1 MPQDKILIRGAR
13 EHNLKNI
20 DVTIPRDKLVVI
32 TGLSGSGKSS
42 LAFDTI
48 FAEGQRRYVESLSAY
63 ARQFLDKMEKPDV
76 DHIDGLSP
84 AISIDQKGATHNPRS
99 TVGTVTEIYDYL
111 RLLYARIG
119 HPHCPKCGREV
130 SRQTVQQIVDAVLN
144 LPDGSR
150 IMLLAPLVQ
159 GRKGE
164 YKSIF
169 EEMRRSGYVRVRV
182 DGKIYDLSEEIE
194 LDKQKKHT
202 IEVVVDRLVIRKG
215 QKASASAGFQFIAP
229 ESPRQQEG
237 RNELSPYKQVAERPA
252 LYDVNAERD
261 ATQSVDGATAE
272 QVQTTSPLPSPLHGG
287 GEEGEAIDPSLR
299 QRVTDSLETT
309 LKLGGGVVLVSII
322 DGEEILFSENFACV
336 YDGISLPEI
345 APRTFSF
352 NSPHGACPTCTG
364 LGTLQV
370 IDPELAVTHPELSL
384 AEGAIVPWSKVV
396 NGSQWHASILEALAR
411 RYNFSLYT
419 PWRHLTEEQ
428 RQKVLYGT
436 PEPLAIR
443 YTPQHG
449 HTRTYTVNFEGV
461 IPSLDRRYR
470 QTDSESIRE
479 EIESY
484 MSARICPD
492 CHGARLKP
500 EALGVTVGGRN
511 IVQVTRLS
519 IVLAQRFFQ
528 ELENSASQ
536 FVSQGTI
543 NLAPTGNGKGKK
555 KNGNG
560 DPVAPDPLTP
570 IDPHGPLVEVTL
582 TERERYIARQV
593 FKEIRARLQFLVDVG
608 LDYLTLDRAAA
619 TLAGGEAQRIRLATQ
634 IGSGLMGVLY
644 ILDEPS
650 IGLHQRDNARL
661 IKTLTHLRDI
671 GNTLLVVE
679 HDEDTMRAAD
689 HIIDIGPGA
698 GEHGGQVVAEG
709 TYKDIIA
716 NTNSITGDYLAR
728 RKSIPLPK
736 QRREGNGRSLR
747 VIGARENNLKNVSV
761 DIPLGKFV
769 VITGVSGSG
778 KSTLIS
784 DILYRKL
791 AHAMYRAHDKPGA
804 HDDIEGIEFLDKV
817 IDIDQSPI
825 GRTPRSNPATYTNA
839 FTGIRELFA
848 QVPEARIRGYQ
859 PGRFSF
865 NVKGGRCEACKGEGI
880 VKIEMNF
887 LPDVYVPCEVC
898 KGKRY
903 NREALE
909 IHYKGKNIAD
919 VLDMTVEEATSFFA
933 NVPSVYNKMK
943 TLNDVGLGYMRLGQ
957 PATTL
962 SGGEAQR
969 VKLATE
975 LARRATG
982 RTMYILDEPT
992 TGLHFADV
1000 ERLLHVLQ
1008 RLVDAGN
1015 SIVVI
1020 EHNME
1025 VIKCADWIIDLGP
1038 EGGEGGGEVIAQGTP
1053 EDVAENEQSY
1063 TGYFLKRMFTE
1074 EAAFANARQSSE
1086 IVAG

>member
-1 MPQDKILIRGAR
+1 MPQDRIVVRGAR

-20 DVTIPRDKLVVI
+20 DVVIPRDKLVVI

-63 ARQFLDKMEKPDV
+63 ARQFLDRMEKPDV

-84 AISIDQKGATHNPRS
+84 AISIDQKGTTHNPRS

-111 RLLYARIG
+111 RLLYARVG
-119 HPHCPKCGREV
+119 HPHCPNCGREV
-130 SRQTVQQIVDAVLN
+130 SQQTVQQIVDAVLN
-144 LPDGSR
+144 LPAGSK

-164 YKSIF
+164 YKNIF

-182 DGKIYDLSEEIE
+182 DGQVRDLSDDIE

-215 QKASASAGFQFIAP
+215 QRTVAAGLNGHSDEQPAL
-229 ESPRQQEG
+229 RM
-237 RNELSPYKQVAERPA
+237 VAERPA
-252 LYDVNAERD
+252 LYDVNAQREAD
-261 ATQSVDGATAE
+261 DE
-272 QVQTTSPLPSPLHGG
+272 QVSGEVVEDVDTSF
-287 GEEGEAIDPSLR
+287 R
-299 QRVTDSLETT
+299 QRVADSLETT

-322 DGEEILFSENFACV
+322 DGEEILFSEKFACV
-336 YDGISLPEI
+336 YCGISLPEI

-352 NSPHGACPTCTG
+352 NSPHGACLTCTG
-364 LGTLQV
+364 LGTQQE
-370 IDPELAVTHPELSL
+370 IDPELVVTHPELSIRNG
-384 AEGAIVPWSKVV
+384 AMTAWCKEMNNSKWYGAI
-396 NGSQWHASILEALAR
+396 AEALAEKHH
-411 RYNFSLYT
+411 FSLDT
-419 PWRHLTEEQ
+419 PWRELTEEQ
-428 RQKVLYGT
+428 RRLMLYGSADPVT
-436 PEPLAIR
+436 IR
-443 YTPQHG
+443 YRPQHG
-449 HTRTYTVNFEGV
+449 NTRSYTLTFEGV
-461 IPSLDRRYR
+461 IAHLDRRHK
-470 QTDSESIRE
+470 QSESESTRE
-479 EIESY
+479 EIEGY
-484 MSARICPD
+484 MTARTCPD

-511 IVQVTRLS
+511 IVQVTQLS
-519 IVLAQRFFQ
+519 IVRAQRLFQ
-528 ELENSASQ
+528 ELELTEIAA
-536 FVSQGTI
+536 VDKPR
-543 NLAPTGNGKGKK
+543 ANGH

-560 DPVAPDPLTP
+560 SGKKNGRNGAQVADPLAP
-570 IDPHGPLVEVTL
+570 IDPAGPLVEVTL
-582 TERERYIARQV
+582 TERERFIGRQIL
-593 FKEIRARLQFLVDVG
+593 KEIRARLQFLVDVG
-608 LDYLTLDRAAA
+608 LDYLTLGRSA
-619 TLAGGEAQRIRLATQ
+619 TSLSGGEAQRIRLATQ

-650 IGLHQRDNARL
+650 IGLHQRDNERL
-661 IKTLTHLRDI
+661 IRTLVRLRNL

-698 GEHGGQVVAEG
+698 GEHGGHVVAEG
-709 TYKDIIA
+709 NYAEIVA
-716 NTNSITGDYLAR
+716 NTNSLTGDYLSHRKHIPVPAER
-728 RKSIPLPK
+728 RA
-736 QRREGNGRSLR
+736 GNGTSLR
-747 VIGARENNLKNVSV
+747 IVGARENNLKNISV

-769 VITGVSGSG
+769 AVTGVSGSG
-778 KSTLIS
+778 KSTLVT

-791 AHAMYRAHDKPGA
+791 AHTFFRAHDRPGA
-804 HDDIEGIEFLDKV
+804 HDTVEGLENLDKV

-848 QVPEARIRGYQ
+848 HVPESRLRGYQ

-880 VKIEMNF
+880 VRIEMNF
-887 LPDVYVPCEVC
+887 LPDVYVPCEIC
-898 KGKRY
+898 GGKRY

-909 IHYKGKNIAD
+909 IHYKGKSIAE
-919 VLDMTVEEATSFFA
+919 VLDMTVEEATEFFA
-933 NVPSVYNKMK
+933 NVPSIYNKMK

-975 LARRATG
+975 LARRSTG

-1000 ERLLHVLQ
+1000 DRLLQILQ

-1015 SIVVI
+1015 TIVVI
-1020 EHNME
+1020 EHNLE
-1025 VIKCADWIIDLGP
+1025 VIKSADWLIDLGP
-1038 EGGEGGGEVIAQGTP
+1038 AGGDAGGEVIAQGTP
-1053 EDVAENEQSY
+1053 EEVAEEPRSY
-1063 TGYFLKRMFTE
+1063 TGQFLHRMFTE
-1074 EAAFANARQSSE
+1074 EAAFFAAQAHAPQVVQS
-1086 IVAG
+1086 